1 MDDHFTFAVGWLASL
16 CINYLFRK
24 LNQAGY
30 DCVYLE
36 GPHELPRTSTV
47 EVDGQV
53 VEITNGERDNAR
65 AWFLYHPDDP
75 ADASPSQNRQP
86 MTYIGLQESLDMV
99 EDMLTELITQN
110 KDEFVFI
117 FGFSQGS
124 VLCHILSRLAEAL
137 PDRFGAIRAAVL
149 ASGFAAQHVWPDQD
163 ATTSYTAAI
172 GNLCDRAPISM
183 PSLHT
188 IGQKDQSVLPT
199 MSEDLA
205 QIYLDAVVYYH
216 EKGHMI
222 VQRSGDCAQV
232 VQFRDAVVPVAAQH
246 KSATE

>member
-1 MDDHFTFAVGWLASL
+1 M
-16 CINYLFRK
+16 
-24 LNQAGY
+24 NQAGY

-47 EVDGQV
+47 EVDGQM

-65 AWFLYHPDDP
+65 AWFLFNPDDP
-75 ADASPSQNRQP
+75 ADASQSQNRQP
-86 MTYIGLQESLDMV
+86 MTYIGLNESLDLVQVVLKELMV
-99 EDMLTELITQN
+99 QKN
-110 KDEFVFI
+110 DEFVSI

-137 PDRFGAIRAAVL
+137 PDRFGAIRAAIL
-149 ASGFAAQHVWPDQD
+149 ASGFAAQHVWDGPD
-163 ATTSYTAAI
+163 ATTYSTATI
-172 GNLCDRAPISM
+172 GNLCDRASISM

-188 IGQKDQSVLPT
+188 IGQKDQSVVPT

-205 QIYLDAVVYYH
+205 QIYLNAVVYYH

-222 VQRSGDCAQV
+222 VQRSSDCAQV
-232 VQFRDAVVPVAAQH
+232 VQFLNAVVRIVDLH
-246 KSATE
+246 ESAGG